1 MTLIIGANGSGKST
15 FLDALSFALFGK
27 PFRSIN
33 KPQIINSIN
42 GKNLMVEV
50 EFTIGTKH
58 YVIKRGLKPNIFEIW
73 NDGTLLNQD
82 AAVRDYQEVL
92 EKNILKL
99 NHKSFCQIIV
109 LGSSTFVPFM
119 QLPAGQRREI
129 IEDLLDIQIFSR
141 MNLLLKDKIAKNK
154 TNTQDVKYEL
164 DLIKEKITLH
174 LNLIKKLRKNND
186 EQIADLEGKI
196 LSAQLKVDDY
206 MKLIKD
212 KLTEESA
219 LLSSIADQDKV
230 LKKKKELSDCRTDLE
245 SKKTKLQKDITF
257 YSNHDN
263 CPTCKQGIEHD
274 FKTETIDTKKTNLQ
288 AIEDA
293 LVKLSDMEEKN
304 SAREIEINATV
315 KDISAIQRK
324 VSEYNGHVSSGNIY
338 IVDTRKEIESLKAKS
353 SDDHEAT
360 AELEVL
366 KKDYKDN
373 EKLREEL
380 LVQKEVLDVAAVLL
394 KDGGIKSKI
403 IKQYI
408 PVINKLINKYLSI
421 MELPISFE
429 LDENFNETIKSRFRD
444 TFSYSSFSEGEK
456 RRIDLAILFTWRAIA
471 KMRNSSNSNL
481 LVMDE
486 IFDSAVDISGTE
498 QLMSIIET
506 ICGDTNVFIISHKES
521 MMDKFTN
528 IIRFEK
534 VKDFSRIAA

>member
-196 LSAQLKVDDY
+196 LAAQLKVDDY

-230 LKKKKELSDCRTDLE
+230 PKKKKELSDCRTDLE

-304 SAREIEINATV
+304 SARETEINAIV

-456 RRIDLAILFTWRAIA
+456 RRIDLAILFTWRTIA
-471 KMRNSSNSNL
+471 KMRNSANSNL

-486 IFDSAVDISGTE
+486 IFDSSIDIGGVE
-498 QLMSIIET
+498 QLTTIIERLS
-506 ICGDTNVFIISHKES
+506 GDSNVFIISHKEN
-521 MMDKFTN
+521 MIDKFTN
-528 IIRFEK
+528 IIKFEK
-534 VKDFSRIAA
+534 HKDFSRIAA